1 MTGPQR
7 ISLGALVALAFCAGL
22 LWWVRSVPPSETA
35 IIEAAAADYVARTGG
50 ALTDCAAR
58 PSALPEVRLV
68 VICAEGAWVAAFDD
82 YGRPVAIDPERL
94 EEEPLT

>member
-68 VICAEGAWVAAFDD
+68 VICAEGAWVAAFDN

>member
-7 ISLGALVALAFCAGL
+7 ISLAALVALAFCAGL

-58 PSALPEVRLV
+58 PSAWPEVRLV
-68 VICAEGAWVAAFDD
+68 VICAEGAWVAAYDD
-82 YGRPVAIDPERL
+82 YGRPVTIDPDRL
-94 EEEPLT
+94 SEEPLT